1 MLALMLYT
9 YLKGEGISH
18 SIECGLLFHYWI
30 SGVWRCLS
38 VNNKQLTRTFLCL
51 HKWFW
56 LAGRKCGTTDF
67 IY

>member
-9 YLKGEGISH
+9 FLKGKSISH

-38 VNNKQLTRTFLCL
+38 VNNKQLPHFL
-51 HKWFW
+51 FVISIGW
-56 LAGRKCGTTDF
+56 LIANAGILDLFTN
-67 IY
+67 